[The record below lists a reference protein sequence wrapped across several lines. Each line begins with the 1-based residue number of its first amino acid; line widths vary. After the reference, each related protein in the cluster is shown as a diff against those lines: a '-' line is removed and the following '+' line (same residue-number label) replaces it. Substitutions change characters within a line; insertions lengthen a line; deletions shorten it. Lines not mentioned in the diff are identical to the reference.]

1 MIELTKENKGD
12 IHLHILSRTSIIVAN
27 YLAEKRITQVEFS
40 ERTGVSQSSICH
52 LLQKQRLPKITSL
65 LLIAQEVGVD
75 FLTLLGIVSPQT
87 TTQVEP
93 VVKTEACPVVR
104 VVDGDT
110 LIVRY
115 QDEDVRV
122 RLIGIDTPESVHPD
136 KSKNTEDGLAASNYV
151 KELLAEKS
159 VYLEFDKQQQD
170 FYKRYLAYVYL
181 EDGTFLNAHLLEKG
195 MAIVATYPPNKK
207 YVELFESIV
216 ERGFDERGENLS

>member
-1 MIELTKENKGD
+1 MAELKIDDKGD
-12 IHLHILSRTSIIVAN
+12 IHLHILNRVSAVVAK
-27 YLAEKRITQVEFS
+27 YLAGHGMTQVEFS
-40 ERTGVSQSSICH
+40 ERTGLTQSTVSH
-52 LLQKQRLPKITSL
+52 LLQRKRLPKTASL
-65 LLIAQEVGVD
+65 LLITQEVGVD
-75 FLTLLGIVSPQT
+75 FLTLLGITLADQPQK
-87 TTQVEP
+87 VEP
-93 VVKTEACPVVR
+93 ATKTEACPVVR

-122 RLIGIDTPESVHPD
+122 RLIGIDAPESVHPD
-136 KSKNTEDGLAASNYV
+136 KSKNNEDGITASDYV

-159 VYLEFDKQQQD
+159 VYLEFDKEKHD

-195 MAIVATYPPNKK
+195 MAVVATYPPNKK

-216 ERGFDERGENLS
+216 ERGF